1 MHRSGTSMVAKLLQE
16 AGLYLG
22 SIDDLM
28 PPAEENPEGFY
39 EHLGF
44 VRLNDELLNAAGA
57 GWDCPPAPEFDW
69 NSPDLDPFREQARF
83 LAGPLRMA
91 GTWGWK
97 DPRNSITMPFWHS
110 VFGQLRTIAVIRNP
124 LEVVTSLHR
133 RNGFS
138 PALALTLWRVYA
150 ERLLADTNREERLIT
165 HFDAYFVD
173 PEREIN
179 RLLTVLGLE
188 TTASAGEL
196 RAAALPSLRHH
207 RKTLRDLDEHGF
219 PPVVVDLYRRLC
231 REAEW
236 WEGGLDEPAEQSLP
250 LTKAAIGRAS
260 ITLGS
265 GGVDLLR
272 VENESLRR
280 NNADFTTALA
290 GRELRISELEMALRG
305 HEVSRV
311 ELEGRVAER
320 DIMTRERDT
329 LIMLLNR
336 RYAELNERHSH
347 LQQETQRLNEQ
358 LLESERARS
367 IAEIHERELRTMMTA
382 MQAVQLHRDAEIMAT
397 LGSVLSR
404 HAPAAPASIYYRG
417 LVAQVRRF
425 VDQHVPAT
433 ARTLVATY
441 GDDAMLQQG
450 ERRAEPFPYATPGV
464 SADYTDVT
472 AAEVVAQLEVLRESG
487 AEYLVV
493 PSPALPWLA
502 NHPQLERH
510 LAQHYDV
517 VASERGVATI
527 YDLGQSR
534 EQRSA

>member
-1 MHRSGTSMVAKLLQE
+1 MVAKLLQE

-57 GWDCPPAPEFDW
+57 GWDCPPAPGFDW
-69 NSPDLDPFREQARF
+69 HSPDLDSFRERARF
-83 LAGPLRMA
+83 LAGPLRVA
-91 GTWGWK
+91 GEWGWK
-97 DPRNSITMPFWHS
+97 DPRNSLTMPFWYS
-110 VFGQLRTIAVIRNP
+110 VFGRLRTIVVVRNP

-138 PALALTLWRVYA
+138 PALALTLWRIYA
-150 ERLLADTNREERLIT
+150 ERLLADTTREQRLVT
-165 HFDAYFVD
+165 HFDTYFVE
-173 PEREIN
+173 PEREIR
-179 RLLTVLGLE
+179 RLLSFVELTS
-188 TTASAGEL
+188 TPSADQL
-196 RAAALPSLRHH
+196 RATALPSLRHH
-207 RKTLRDLDEHGF
+207 RKTMRDVEEHGF
-219 PPVVVDLYRRLC
+219 PQVVLDLYRQLC

-236 WEGGLDEPAEQSLP
+236 WEGELDNATAQSLQP
-250 LTKAAIGRAS
+250 SQVGAGRAS

-272 VENESLRR
+272 VENEALRR
-280 NNADFTTALA
+280 NNADFTTAIA
-290 GRELRISELEMALRG
+290 RREVRISELETALRG

-311 ELEGRVAER
+311 ELDGKVAER
-320 DIMTRERDT
+320 DSKIRERNA
-329 LIMLLNR
+329 LIMLR
-336 RYAELNERHSH
+336 DQSIAELNGRLSQ
-347 LQQETQRLNEQ
+347 LQQDVQRLNDQ
-358 LLESERARS
+358 LAESERARS
-367 IAEIHERELRTMMTA
+367 ISELHERELRTMLTA

-404 HAPAAPASIYYRG
+404 HAPGAPASIYYRR
-417 LVAQVRRF
+417 LVAQVRHF
-425 VDQHVPAT
+425 VDQHVPTT
-433 ARTLVATY
+433 ARTVVATY

-450 ERRAEPFPYATPGV
+450 DRGVEPFPYATPGV

-472 AAEVVAQLEVLRESG
+472 AAEAVAQLEALREGG
-487 AEYLVV
+487 AEYLVL

-502 NHPQLERH
+502 NHPLLERH
-510 LAQHYDV
+510 LAQRYTV

-527 YDLGQSR
+527 YSLGQAR

>member
-22 SIDDLM
+22 TIDDLM
-28 PPAEENPEGFY
+28 PPAEQNPEGFY

-57 GWDCPPAPEFDW
+57 GWDCPPAPDFDW
-69 NSPDLDPFREQARF
+69 TAIDLEPFRERARF
-83 LAGPLRMA
+83 LADPLRMV
-91 GTWGWK
+91 GPWGWK
-97 DPRNSITMPFWHS
+97 DPRSSLTMPFWYS
-110 VFGQLRTIAVIRNP
+110 VFGRLRTIAVIRNP

-133 RNGFS
+133 RDGFS
-138 PALALTLWRVYA
+138 PALGLTLWRIYA
-150 ERLLADTNREERLIT
+150 ERLLAVTTPAERLVT

-179 RLLTVLGLE
+179 RLLAVLELE
-188 TTASAGEL
+188 TTPPADEL

-207 RKTLRDLDEHGF
+207 RKTLRDLDAHGF
-219 PPVVVDLYRRLC
+219 PRVVVDLYRQLC
-231 REAEW
+231 REAGW
-236 WEGGLDEPAEQSLP
+236 WEGGLDEPAEHSLP
-250 LTKAAIGRAS
+250 TTNAATGRAS

-265 GGVDLLR
+265 GRVDLLR
-272 VENESLRR
+272 VENEVLRR

-290 GRELRISELEMALRG
+290 KREVRISELEMALQG

-311 ELEGRVAER
+311 ELDGKVAER
-320 DIMTRERDT
+320 DSKIRERNA
-329 LIMLLNR
+329 LIVLRDQTIADLNGQLAR
-336 RYAELNERHSH
+336 
-347 LQQETQRLNEQ
+347 LQQDVQRLGNE
-358 LLESERARS
+358 LAESERARS
-367 IAEIHERELRTMMTA
+367 IAELHERELRSMMTA
-382 MQAVQLHRDAEIMAT
+382 MQSVQLHRDAEIMAT

-404 HAPAAPASIYYRG
+404 HAPGAPASIYYRR

-433 ARTLVATY
+433 ARMLVATY

-472 AAEVVAQLEVLRESG
+472 AAEAVAQLEALRESG
-487 AEYLVV
+487 AEYLVM

-510 LAQHYDV
+510 LTQQYDI